1 MLTQGALLALLALLT
16 AGSVGTAN
24 IAGIASTAGT
34 EGTVGTA
41 GTVGSVDSATTAG
54 LPAWLVQFV
63 PLELK
68 IQPPLLVLLVQPVLL
83 GQLLILVLACLETK
97 PSRGNQSKGRLYV
110 NSFHDRNEGRSDAT
124 QYWTTT

>member
-1 MLTQGALLALLALLT
+1 MLTQGVLLALLT

-24 IAGIASTAGT
+24 IAGTASTAGT

-68 IQPPLLVLLVQPVLL
+68 IQPPLLVLLVELVQPVLL

-97 PSRGNQSKGRLYV
+97 PSRWNQSKGRL
-110 NSFHDRNEGRSDAT
+110 
-124 QYWTTT
+124 